1 MKLNT
6 QITFPTLILGLVI
19 VAIPFTANWNLP
31 LLNGTVVRWIEN
43 GQALWLLFGAVFTL
57 GYIRPLSR
65 PEGEKQFWLWATVWW
80 LVLLGRSTSWGRD
93 YFPEQPKLLFR
104 AISVVMIS
112 MIILPVLLSKRLRLD
127 IVRRVRNEPLPLWLL
142 TITACAFLIS
152 DTVEHHRLLAPI
164 FLHNVQYSDMIE
176 ELYELPFM
184 AGLFLMNLGFMQRD
198 MQEESASIRFSE
210 PHLVK

>member
-65 PEGEKQFWLWATVWW
+65 PEGEKQFWLWAAVWW

-127 IVRRVRNEPLPLWLL
+127 IVRRVRNEPA
-142 TITACAFLIS
+142 TALAAGDHRLRILIS

-164 FLHNVQYSDMIE
+164 FLHNVQYGDMIE

-210 PHLVK
+210 PHR

>member
-65 PEGEKQFWLWATVWW
+65 PEGEKQFWLWAAVWW
-80 LVLLGRSTSWGRD
+80 LVLLGRGTSWGRD
-93 YFPEQPKLLFR
+93 YFPEQPRLLFR

-164 FLHNVQYSDMIE
+164 FLHNVQYGDMIE

-198 MQEESASIRFSE
+198 MQEESASISFSE

>member
-19 VAIPFTANWNLP
+19 LAITFTANWNLP
-31 LLNGTVVRWIEN
+31 LLNGTVGRWIEN

-65 PEGEKQFWLWATVWW
+65 PEGEKQFWLWAAAWW

-142 TITACAFLIS
+142 AITA
-152 DTVEHHRLLAPI
+152 
-164 FLHNVQYSDMIE
+164 
-176 ELYELPFM
+176 
-184 AGLFLMNLGFMQRD
+184 
-198 MQEESASIRFSE
+198 
-210 PHLVK
+210 

>member
-1 MKLNT
+1 M
-6 QITFPTLILGLVI
+6 
-19 VAIPFTANWNLP
+19 TAS
-31 LLNGTVVRWIEN
+31 
-43 GQALWLLFGAVFTL
+43 

-65 PEGEKQFWLWATVWW
+65 PEGEKQFWLWAAVWW

-93 YFPEQPKLLFR
+93 YFPEQPRLLFR

-164 FLHNVQYSDMIE
+164 FLHNAQYGDMIE

-198 MQEESASIRFSE
+198 MQEESASISFSE

>member
-19 VAIPFTANWNLP
+19 VAIPFAANWNLP
-31 LLNGTVVRWIEN
+31 LLNGIVVRWIEN

-65 PEGEKQFWLWATVWW
+65 PEGEKQFWLWAAVWW

-93 YFPEQPKLLFR
+93 YFPEQPRLLFR

-142 TITACAFLIS
+142 AITACAFLIS

-164 FLHNVQYSDMIE
+164 FLHNVQYGDMIE

-210 PHLVK
+210 PPLVK

>member
-65 PEGEKQFWLWATVWW
+65 PEGEKQFWLWAAVWW

-93 YFPEQPKLLFR
+93 YFPKQPRLLFR

-164 FLHNVQYSDMIE
+164 FLHNVQYGDMIE

-198 MQEESASIRFSE
+198 MQEESSSIRFSE

>member
-65 PEGEKQFWLWATVWW
+65 PEGEKQFWLWAAVWW

-112 MIILPVLLSKRLRLD
+112 MIILPVLLSKRLSLD

-142 TITACAFLIS
+142 AITACAFLIS

-164 FLHNVQYSDMIE
+164 FLHNVQYGDMIE